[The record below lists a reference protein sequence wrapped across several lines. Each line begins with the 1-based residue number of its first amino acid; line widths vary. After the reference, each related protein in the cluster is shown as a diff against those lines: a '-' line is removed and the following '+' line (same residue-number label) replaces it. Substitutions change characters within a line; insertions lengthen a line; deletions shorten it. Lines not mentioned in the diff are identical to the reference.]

1 MSNLSFS
8 YDECYVDAY
17 PGDTVERYR
26 NYLADK
32 AKIEYGA
39 GLISDAIRSQTNTLA
54 TSINDAA
61 DCVGQTI
68 NDAADHI
75 GQTINDAADHIG
87 QTIEQSTGQIVS
99 SIQTA
104 ANAICQGL
112 GDVHE
117 ELSVLNR
124 RAAIVVEQQKVTNM
138 LLANIVDLLKLPDS
152 EKERWQSINMGLKL
166 FQNAAKSPELYDDAL
181 EEFLKAESLRKQ
193 DPFVLYRIASIYLY
207 VERCLD
213 PTKAQAYFSRAAK
226 YATIGTDPEYAK
238 LAKLMV
244 SPANSGVFLGT
255 DNDSIRTF
263 SSDSYDNAA
272 FASYVI
278 EDLDSAVKYQQKAYE
293 LDPTPEHTYN
303 LAKYYSHK
311 SCFEESKKYLEEA
324 ISKEPKFAAAVFQEA
339 DMVSKPEI
347 VSFLTKKNDEVNAK
361 LSDVINIID
370 DPGVKAQLADSM
382 KSESY
387 PARCRL
393 LKRAN
398 KLLL

>member
-8 YDECYVDAY
+8 YDERHLDAY

-26 NYLADK
+26 SYLTDRS
-32 AKIEYGA
+32 KIEYGA
-39 GLISDAIRSQTNTLA
+39 GLVSDAIKSQTNTLV
-54 TSINDAA
+54 TSIK
-61 DCVGQTI
+61 
-68 NDAADHI
+68 
-75 GQTINDAADHIG
+75 DAADHIG
-87 QTIEQSTGQIVS
+87 QTIERSTDQIVG

-112 GDVHE
+112 GDVQE

-166 FQNAAKSPELYDDAL
+166 FQSASKNPELYDDAL

-213 PTKAQAYFSRAAK
+213 PAKAQAYFSRAAK

-238 LAKLMV
+238 LAKLMI
-244 SPANSGVFLGT
+244 SPTNMGAFLGSE
-255 DNDSIRTF
+255 NDSIRTF

-311 SCFEESKKYLEEA
+311 SCFDESKKYLDEA
-324 ISKEPKFAAAVFQEA
+324 IDKEPKFAAAVFQEA

-347 VSFLTKKNDEVNAK
+347 ISFLTKKNDELNAN
-361 LSDVINIID
+361 LNDVINKID
-370 DPGVKAQLADSM
+370 DPDVKAQLTDSM
-382 KSESY
+382 TSESY
-387 PARCRL
+387 PARRRL

-398 KLLL
+398 KLFL